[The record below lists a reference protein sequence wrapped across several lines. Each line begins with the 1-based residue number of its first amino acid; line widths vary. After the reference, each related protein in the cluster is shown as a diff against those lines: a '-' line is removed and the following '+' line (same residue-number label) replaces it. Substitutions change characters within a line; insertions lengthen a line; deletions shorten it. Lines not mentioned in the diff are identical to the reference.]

1 MGDNNSN
8 QNLPIELVGPLS
20 SQDLERYFVPRSDL
34 THRKLQ
40 RLTLTEVNLRQS
52 LFTGSLI
59 RDCVFTRVIFE
70 RSDLDGLR
78 IERSTFVEC
87 DLSSCDYRSIVFADC
102 TFKSCD
108 FNTSFID
115 DCEFQICELIDCNF
129 SDCSLTRCRFIQS
142 ALTTCKVTMATLL
155 HNKLYD
161 STLSDMVLGN
171 CSLLYFIFRN
181 CTLTKVSINAESIG
195 AIFGLRRDQL
205 EQLQIIYLGEK
216 QAVPAGADIVELISE
231 EYRRRAWYI
240 GQLVIEIN
248 FSLAATMT
256 AFESYMQRSHSR
268 FVELGFAK
276 GEELD
281 FLGDVLQELDS
292 LGRLPLLTALDLIEW
307 CTALE
312 SEIIQK
318 HAYQRERLEDP
329 LHTFISRITIIAN
342 SLLDKLDAS
351 IPREVFE
358 EPNRSL
364 CVKAVFNKKPLLPFV
379 NLLNWI
385 NSIPALGITE
395 RSRVLG
401 ASSGSYIEV
410 VYTTL
415 LTIYAL
421 KMYLFYVNGCLIQ
434 LTEMKVRIDVLL
446 AKKPPKS
453 YLELARSPAQQIL
466 PTVKALLPA
475 FAEQAKSLASSDK
488 PLLSGYDITNVE
500 SVTEVECPAPDVMTK
515 KPRSSTY
522 NTEQQDN

>member
-1 MGDNNSN
+1 MGDRDSTQ
-8 QNLPIELVGPLS
+8 QNLQRELVGPLS
-20 SQDLERYFVPRSDL
+20 PQDLDRYFVPRSDL

-40 RLTLTEVNLRQS
+40 GLTLTDVNLRQS

-59 RDCVFTRVIFE
+59 RDCVFTRVIFK

-87 DLSSCDYRSIVFADC
+87 DLSSCDYRSIVFAGC

-115 DCEFQICELIDCNF
+115 DCEFHTCELMDCNF
-129 SDCSLTRCRFIQS
+129 SDCSLTRCRFTQS
-142 ALTTCKVTMATLL
+142 SLTACKVTMATLL

-161 STLSDMVLGN
+161 STLSDMVLGD
-171 CSLLYFIFRN
+171 CSLLYFIVRN
-181 CTLTKVSINAESIG
+181 CTLTRVSINAESIG

-205 EQLQIIYLGEK
+205 EQLDVIYLGEK
-216 QAVPAGADIVELISE
+216 QAVPPDADIVDLISE

-248 FSLAATMT
+248 FGMAATIS
-256 AFESYMQRSHSR
+256 AFGSYMDRSRTR

-307 CTALE
+307 CTSLE
-312 SEIIQK
+312 SEIRQK
-318 HAYQRERLEDP
+318 HPDQPERLQDP
-329 LHTFISRITIIAN
+329 LHTFVSRLAIIAN

-351 IPREVFE
+351 IPREVLE
-358 EPNRSL
+358 GPNRSL
-364 CVKAVFNKKPLLPFV
+364 CVKATFNQKPFLPFV
-379 NLLNWI
+379 NLLDWI
-385 NSIPALGITE
+385 NSIPALGIAE
-395 RSRVLG
+395 RSRLIE
-401 ASSGSYIEV
+401 ASTGSYVEI

-421 KMYLFYVNGCLIQ
+421 KMFLFHVNGCLVQ
-434 LTEMKVRIDVLL
+434 LTEMKARTDVLL

-453 YLELARSPAQQIL
+453 YLELARSPAPQIL
-466 PTVKALLPA
+466 PTVISLLPT
-475 FAEQAKSLASSDK
+475 FREKAKSLASSDK
-488 PLLSGYDITNVE
+488 QLLSGYDITNVE
-500 SVTEVECPAPDVMTK
+500 SLTEVECATRDVRAK
-515 KPRSSTY
+515 KPR
-522 NTEQQDN
+522 

>member
-1 MGDNNSN
+1 MGDKNSNN
-8 QNLPIELVGPLS
+8 QNLPAEVVGPLS
-20 SQDLERYFVPRSDL
+20 PQELDRYFVPRSDL

-40 RLTLTEVNLRQS
+40 GLTLTDANLRQS

-59 RDCVFTRVIFE
+59 RDCVFTRVIFK

-87 DLSSCDYRSIVFADC
+87 DLSSCDYRSIVFARC

-115 DCEFQICELIDCNF
+115 DCEFHLCELIDCNF

-142 ALTTCKVTMATLL
+142 SLAACNVTMATLL

-161 STLSDMVLGN
+161 STLSDMVLGD
-171 CSLLYFIFRN
+171 CSLLYCIVRN
-181 CTLTKVSINAESIG
+181 CTLKRVSINAESIG

-205 EQLQIIYLGEK
+205 EQLEIIYLGEK
-216 QAVPAGADIVELISE
+216 QAIPSDTDIVELIND

-240 GQLVIEIN
+240 GQLVIEIGFGTVPTVSA
-248 FSLAATMT
+248 FSA
-256 AFESYMQRSHSR
+256 YMDHSRGR

-307 CTALE
+307 CTSLE
-312 SEIIQK
+312 SEISLK
-318 HAYQRERLEDP
+318 HPDQSERLQDP
-329 LHTFISRITIIAN
+329 LHTFISRVAIIAN

-351 IPREVFE
+351 IPKGVFE
-358 EPNRSL
+358 GPDRSL
-364 CVKAVFNKKPLLPFV
+364 CVKATFNQKPILPLVKLLD
-379 NLLNWI
+379 WI
-385 NSIPALGITE
+385 NSIPALGISE
-395 RSRVLG
+395 KSRLIE
-401 ASSGSYIEV
+401 ASTGSYVEV

-421 KMYLFYVNGCLIQ
+421 KIFLFHVNGCLVQ
-434 LTEMKVRIDVLL
+434 LTEIRARTDVLL
-446 AKKPPKS
+446 AKRPPKS
-453 YLELARSPAQQIL
+453 YLELARNPPPQIL
-466 PTVKALLPA
+466 PTVRSLLPA
-475 FAEQAKSLASSDK
+475 FRKKAKSLVSSQEQ
-488 PLLSGYDITNVE
+488 LLSGYDVPNIE
-500 SVTEVECPAPDVMTK
+500 SLTEVECATKGVRAK
-515 KPRSSTY
+515 KPRGRRKTTIS
-522 NTEQQDN
+522 